1 MKEVRVVVQDK
12 KSNQQIDTMV
22 GHKKEQ
28 GMLHGKALERQL
40 SINETAVP
48 LLPPELKRWI
58 KVIRPSRASLTYERM
73 E

>member
-12 KSNQQIDTMV
+12 KSNRHIDTMV
-22 GHKKEQ
+22 GYKEEW
-28 GMLHGKALERQL
+28 GMPCGKALERQL

-48 LLPPELKRWI
+48 LLPPKLKRWI